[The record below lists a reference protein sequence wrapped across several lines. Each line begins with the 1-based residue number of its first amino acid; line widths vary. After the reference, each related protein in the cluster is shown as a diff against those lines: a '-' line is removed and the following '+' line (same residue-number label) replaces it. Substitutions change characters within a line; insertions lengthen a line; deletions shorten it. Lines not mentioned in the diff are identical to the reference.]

1 MKADLQVR
9 LSRIGNIAGV
19 KESSGD
25 MQQIAAVI
33 EDASPGF
40 RVWSGND
47 EDTFA
52 VVTLGGFGVISV
64 ASHLVGRQIAAMIAH
79 IAEGRTAEAAGLHR
93 RLLPLID
100 ALFVMTNPIP
110 VKYAL
115 NQFGFECGPLRLP
128 LCEPDE
134 ASAERIMA
142 VVRAQTI
149 DLPLPV

>member
-1 MKADLQVR
+1 MR
-9 LSRIGNIAGV
+9 
-19 KESSGD
+19 
-25 MQQIAAVI
+25 QIAAI
-33 EDASPGF
+33 IGDARPGF

-52 VVTLGGFGVISV
+52 VVTLGGWGVISV

-79 IAEGRTAEAAGLHR
+79 IAEGRTAEAAALHR

-115 NQFGFECGPLRLP
+115 GQVGFECGPLRLP
-128 LCEPDE
+128 MIEPDE
-134 ASAERIMA
+134 ASADRIMA
-142 VVRAQTI
+142 AVRAQTI